1 MIKRRGFLKYSSA
14 LALGSLLL
22 NRLPAQSDF
31 FSDSKPGSIGV
42 QLFSVPRML
51 EKDFAGTMKML
62 AQIGY
67 KEIEFYGPYP
77 FSAAE
82 DIERWKAV
90 THRLDFRAADILN

>member
-67 KEIEFYGPYP
+67 KEISEPTILKLRYLHWIDQ
-77 FSAAE
+77 SVIRVAQL
-82 DIERWKAV
+82 AV
-90 THRLDFRAADILN
+90 QASCVA